1 MERRNCLLSF
11 FFVFGCQLSLRIAF
25 GFVLCECVDMGR
37 RFNYILLFHVGSVVS
52 RIDSNGSLDLS
63 GQNLTAIPDELR
75 AVAGRI
81 VGLNV
86 EDNQISELPDWL
98 CEMTKLK
105 VSYIQDKQRGK

>member
-1 MERRNCLLSF
+1 MERRHCLLSF

-52 RIDSNGSLDLS
+52 RIDSNGWLDLS

-75 AVAGRI
+75 AVAGI

-98 CEMTKLK
+98 CEMTTLK
-105 VSYIQDKQRGK
+105 VSYIQDKQRRK